1 MMPSVNIFVTAISV
15 VVFVVLVDVA
25 DSALV
30 VSVNVVVRVLVLR

>member
-1 MMPSVNIFVTAISV
+1 MPSVNIFVTAISV